1 VGLDLEAVWVGL
13 GLGPDFMGK
22 DVKGKA
28 AVVYSAAWPGLN
40 SAAGNG
46 AMRRA
51 WEHGAAAIIV
61 VLAEPGNFAGAGIP
75 GQSVG
80 GGRGT
85 AAATPVPVQMM
96 IGAKDGAALQD
107 LIEKAAPGQTPHIRV
122 RADIQD
128 LKNVKAQIVFGILPG
143 QTDENIYVSAHRDTW
158 YEGAQDNASGIS
170 VMVGLAEYFAKQPK
184 AQRKRTMTFVATPEH
199 HSGSS
204 GSLWVH
210 DNMKPFLAKT
220 ALIIN
225 CEHISVNEQQYWT
238 EGGGVVLQKTN
249 AHEATRIF
257 VNGSDRLKSTVTKDL
272 ALFGVPTWL
281 NPLSSSSGDL
291 DHLQFDAPSLHVI
304 GRGIS
309 FHTTGDTPDVVPA
322 SGLESVARMYA
333 KVIDDVNTMALK
345 DLSAPAMTSSAP
357 ALR

>member
-1 VGLDLEAVWVGL
+1 MARTTKITKTCTKT
-13 GLGPDFMGK
+13 GK
-22 DVKGKA
+22 
-28 AVVYSAAWPGLN
+28 VYSVN
-40 SAAGNG
+40 KV
-46 AMRRA
+46 
-51 WEHGAAAIIV
+51 ED
-61 VLAEPGNFAGAGIP
+61 LAEFFYRDKS
-75 GQSVG
+75 Q
-80 GGRGT
+80 
-85 AAATPVPVQMM
+85 
-96 IGAKDGAALQD
+96 KDGFSPWSKDAERAYN
-107 LIEKAAPGQTPHIRV
+107 KAYTTG
-122 RADIQD
+122 
-128 LKNVKAQIVFGILPG
+128 LKKA
-143 QTDENIYVSAHRDTW
+143 
-158 YEGAQDNASGIS
+158 
-170 VMVGLAEYFAKQPK
+170 K

-199 HSGSS
+199 HSGSN
-204 GSLWVH
+204 GTQWVH
-210 DNMKPFLAKT
+210 DNMKAFLAKT

-238 EGGGVVLQKTN
+238 EAGGVVLQKTN

-257 VNGSDRLKSTVTKDL
+257 VNGSAQLKSVVTKNL

-291 DHLQFDAPSLHVI
+291 DHIQFDAPSLHVI

-357 ALR
+357 AQR